1 MCVRQGEA
9 VCSVFVLLSVG
20 RAQLTVCICV
30 CLCAQRRLCVCA
42 RGSACVDFCL
52 RETGRGYISIREPRP
67 VFSHEDT
74 NTCSVAQTYS
84 KRNEQ
89 DPQKTKKISSVFV
102 RKSI

>member
-67 VFSHEDT
+67 VFHMRT
-74 NTCSVAQTYS
+74 QTLALLHIHI
-84 KRNEQ
+84 
-89 DPQKTKKISSVFV
+89 QKEMNKIHRRQ
-102 RKSI
+102 RKSAQFL